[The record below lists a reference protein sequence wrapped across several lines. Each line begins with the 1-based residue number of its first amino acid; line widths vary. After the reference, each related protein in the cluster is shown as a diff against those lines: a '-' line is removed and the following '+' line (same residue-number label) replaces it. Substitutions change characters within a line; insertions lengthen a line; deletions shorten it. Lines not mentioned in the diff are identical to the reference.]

1 MNTPRRTGISGWMR
15 LKHPEDIERAL
26 AKGINK
32 ILTSVIVLAMLADW
46 QAFVMPECRVGGSDL
61 IVKRL

>member
-1 MNTPRRTGISGWMR
+1 MR